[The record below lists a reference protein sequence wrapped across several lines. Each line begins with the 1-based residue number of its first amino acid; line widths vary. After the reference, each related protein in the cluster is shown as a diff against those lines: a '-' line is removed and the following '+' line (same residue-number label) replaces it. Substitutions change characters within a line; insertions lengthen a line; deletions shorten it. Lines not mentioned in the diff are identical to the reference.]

1 MRIKDFTIR
10 AKLQIGI
17 GVLIFILFCFAVFM
31 LFTVNN
37 FKNLLD
43 DLKETSDN
51 IYMVNEI
58 GLESLS
64 EVEFLK
70 HYLVEPRLEFIGIVE
85 DKRDTINKTI
95 YNLTL
100 TVENE
105 LVVNSLNKVKEL
117 HAQRVIIGDQ
127 ILSVLDGAIDNESV
141 GSQGV
146 LALIIK
152 LDQLSDDIAYELNKI
167 SEVNSVDR
175 LKLLQVMDDSF
186 RLNGITSVSLIL
198 MVAMALVAISY
209 ILINTISYPLKKL
222 KIGAEELAKGN
233 FEYDIDVKSND
244 ELGVLA
250 KSFDYMRLQL
260 SGLYGGLE
268 EKVEERTKTL
278 NKTVKELKS
287 TKESLIKTLEVL
299 EQKQTNIEEQKA
311 RLEAILFSV
320 GEGLVFIDL
329 NLKVVFGNDVVE
341 NILGYKPKDYLNK
354 KWNEVVRPSY
364 KNGDLIEYDDLPL
377 FKLSKPDSDHMIFVN
392 LSDDHYYVSKSGDL
406 VPVTIVVSKVMID
419 HNLAGYILVFKDV
432 TEEKE
437 IDKVKTEFVSLASH
451 QLRTPLTSI
460 SWNTEM
466 LLNEEVGELSEEQ
479 KVYLGEIYY
488 GSQRMI
494 NLVNSLLNTSRVDLG
509 NFMIEPTMMDVV
521 KYTESLI
528 GELKPAFEHR
538 NIEVVSK
545 IEPFD
550 NLMMDEKLYHI
561 ILENLLTNALK
572 YTPEGGNVE
581 LNLSKNGADIALSVK
596 DNGYGIP
603 EDQKDK
609 IFSKLFRADN
619 VKAMDTDG
627 TGLGLY
633 LVKSVLDY
641 IGGNV
646 WFETAEGKGTTFYV
660 LIPTDGLMAQKGKSL
675 NVKKS

>member
-70 HYLVEPRLEFIGIVE
+70 HYLVEPRLEFIGIVD

-127 ILSVLDGAIDNESV
+127 ILAVLDGPIDNESV
-141 GSQGV
+141 GSQGF
-146 LALIIK
+146 LSLIIK

-209 ILINTISYPLKKL
+209 ILMNTISYPLKKL

-233 FEYDIDVKSND
+233 FKYNIDVNSND

-377 FKLSKPDSDHMIFVN
+377 IKLSKPDSDHMIFVN

-528 GELKPAFEHR
+528 GELKPAFDHR
-538 NIEVVSK
+538 HIEVISK
-545 IEPFD
+545 IDPFD
-550 NLMMDEKLYHI
+550 ELMMDEKLYHI

-581 LNLSKNGADIALSVK
+581 LNLSKNGSNIALSVK

-646 WFETAEGKGTTFYV
+646 WFETAEGKGTIFYV
-660 LIPTDGLMAQKGKSL
+660 LIPTDGLMEQRGKAL
-675 NVKKS
+675 NVKNN

>member
-341 NILGYKPKDYLNK
+341 NILGYKPKNYLNK

-377 FKLSKPDSDHMIFVN
+377 IKLSKPDSDHMIFVN